1 MTIIKKIQVTAGVF
15 WVEVPEAQVY
25 VLCGCPADS
34 VKHLRK
40 LNLIEKTEINK
51 KAREIESIE
60 KKLKNIIDSN
70 VKNLDIYHHI
80 CRFQPVFRHILND
93 TVASRLIAHANH
105 LGSCQNKDGLSDNK
119 TDQIADEIINSIIKK
134 SEMPGITAEL
144 IGCICQDKE
153 FNNLIQERLQLEVNG
168 DGIISCETG
177 PNVIL
182 LSDELR
188 QNGKFANLSEFPVL
202 QMLYNQGM
210 DIPGH
215 PNNTGAN
222 PILIGAPAQINAQK
236 EYIRRGNYGLVSE
249 EEITSCGIDE
259 DVAKEM
265 MKIKLYFA
273 SNNIKES
280 DKLLGTI
287 EIENEQVEIKN
298 GVYIRRLKP
307 NKFELEYK
315 TETVTVDLN
324 LKDGQKYEPAYP
336 LNFHQIEHEY
346 FSVIHSGEGD
356 GSNMNRPCMSSIL
369 MYQGKIYLIDAGP
382 NIFDTLYALGI
393 SVNTIEGIFHTH
405 IHDDHFAGIAELMS
419 ADHKI
424 KYYSSELVSKSMR
437 LKLGALLEAE
447 NKKPEADDENK
458 KPDDYFN
465 FCPLELNH
473 WNDLLGLQVMP
484 VYSPHPVET
493 NIFFFRTF
501 WENGWKQYA
510 HLADI
515 TSFSK
520 LNDMKVKEYISE
532 KNYNKI
538 LEYYLRP
545 ADIKKI
551 DAGAGEIHGVASD
564 FKNDRSGKILLSH
577 FSETLSNE
585 QKEIGS
591 GAPFGTTDVL
601 IPATGDYLVEKAFEY
616 LHTFFFEN
624 KELSDSEEYQLRTL
638 TSNTIEDF
646 SPESFLIKE
655 GDIPDYVY
663 LILTGNVEKIQTEAE
678 IYNILSAGALI
689 GELPGFIAAPSFV
702 TYRSVNFVK
711 ALQLPVKQYTKF
723 IKDNG
728 LDKRIEKLHYD
739 RKFCIANTAV
749 SQEGVLNLQFSTVS

>member
-1 MTIIKKIQVTAGVF
+1 MA
-15 WVEVPEAQVY
+15 
-25 VLCGCPADS
+25 
-34 VKHLRK
+34 
-40 LNLIEKTEINK
+40 
-51 KAREIESIE
+51 
-60 KKLKNIIDSN
+60 
-70 VKNLDIYHHI
+70 
-80 CRFQPVFRHILND
+80 
-93 TVASRLIAHANH
+93 
-105 LGSCQNKDGLSDNK
+105 
-119 TDQIADEIINSIIKK
+119 
-134 SEMPGITAEL
+134 GITAEL

-153 FNNLIQERLQLEVNG
+153 FSNLIQERLKLEVKE
-168 DGIISCETG
+168 DDIIPCETG

-210 DIPGH
+210 GIPGH
-215 PNNTGAN
+215 PNHTGAK
-222 PILIGAPAQINAQK
+222 PILIGAPEQVKAQK
-236 EYIRRGNYGLVSE
+236 KYIKRGNYGLFTE
-249 EEITSCGIDE
+249 KEITSCGIDE
-259 DVAKEM
+259 DVANEM
-265 MKIKLYFA
+265 MKIKLSFT
-273 SNNIKES
+273 SGNIKES

-298 GVYIRRLKP
+298 GVYIRRLEK
-307 NKFELEYK
+307 NKFELKYK

-424 KYYSSELVSKSMR
+424 KYYASELVSKSMR
-437 LKLGALLEAE
+437 LKLEALLEA
-447 NKKPEADDENK
+447 DDEKK
-458 KPDDYFN
+458 KPDNYFD

-515 TSFSK
+515 TSFSR
-520 LNDMKVKEYISE
+520 LNDMKVKKVISE

-551 DAGAGEIHGVASD
+551 DAGAGLIHGVASD

-577 FSETLSNE
+577 FSDTLSDE

-601 IPATGDYLVEKAFEY
+601 IPATGDYLREKAFEY
-616 LHTFFFEN
+616 LYTFFFDN
-624 KELSDSEEYQLRTL
+624 SALSNSEEYQLRAL

-655 GDIPDYVY
+655 GNISDYVY
-663 LILTGNVEKIQTEAE
+663 LILTGDVEKIQTKAE

-689 GELPGFIAAPSFV
+689 GELPSFIAAPSFV

-711 ALQLPVKQYTKF
+711 ALPLPVKQYTKF

-728 LDKRIEKLHYD
+728 LDQR
-739 RKFCIANTAV
+739 FV
-749 SQEGVLNLQFSTVS
+749 